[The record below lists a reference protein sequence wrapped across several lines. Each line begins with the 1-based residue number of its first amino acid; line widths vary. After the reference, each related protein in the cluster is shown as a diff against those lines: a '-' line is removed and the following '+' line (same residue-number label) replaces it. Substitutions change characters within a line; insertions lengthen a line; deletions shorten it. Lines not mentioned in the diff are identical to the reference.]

1 MTERDFITYWKNT
14 DFSEY
19 NEMDVREEFISQLL
33 HLLGYSKNTV
43 NNIIREKTLQLT
55 QPFQRVGRK
64 RIQIDYAPTIR
75 LKSFWILEAKPGNV
89 KEMDEGDLLQAYL
102 YASHPEIQAEYIVL
116 CNGWKLMV
124 YDVHQVMDWDIPF
137 FEISNEDCES
147 KFQELKQILS
157 AKTMLE

>member
-75 LKSFWILEAKPGNV
+75 LKSFWIKCHVGNRSQQNRSRI
-89 KEMDEGDLLQAYL
+89 E
-102 YASHPEIQAEYIVL
+102 
-116 CNGWKLMV
+116 
-124 YDVHQVMDWDIPF
+124 
-137 FEISNEDCES
+137 
-147 KFQELKQILS
+147 
-157 AKTMLE
+157 